1 MSSTSSITASEP
13 VIAGTSRVLQI
24 GLAKQTG
31 RNSCYAATAS
41 AAYNFVSPDH
51 KITERAVCKYVADV
65 KRSSPKNASPR
76 TTEIEDPILF
86 LQGHHAFSSSIAPTD
101 TVHGKGPSLCGVIK
115 YEIDNNAPLLM
126 LLNEHY
132 VTVVG
137 YRVNVNCES
146 NNAISP
152 NVFDILISDPDPH
165 TESEYWYNL
174 GSLTKYEN
182 RAEPRIT
189 ASVRKQMSSV
199 KPAVLSSTGQVYRG
213 IVLLK
218 NPQTASSKPLSP
230 SIARDKFYSPSPSP
244 KKTKTGRVSA
254 ATSKGRGGSIGNG
267 HSRRSIRRNKNG
279 NTARN
284 RNQRTKRE
292 LQWQ

>member
-1 MSSTSSITASEP
+1 MSSASSKPASKL
-13 VIAGTSRVLQI
+13 VLAGTSRVLQI

-65 KRSSPKNASPR
+65 KRSSSKNASPR

-86 LQGHHAFSSSIAPTD
+86 LQGHHAFSSAIDPTD
-101 TVHGKGPSLCGVIK
+101 AAHGKGPGLCGVIK
-115 YEIDNNAPLLM
+115 YEIDDNVPLLM

-137 YRVNVNCES
+137 YRVNVECNS
-146 NNAISP
+146 NAINP
-152 NVFDILISDPDPH
+152 NVFDILISDPDPQ
-165 TESEYWYNL
+165 EKSDYWYNL

-182 RAEPRIT
+182 PDEPR
-189 ASVRKQMSSV
+189 MSATIRTQLSLV
-199 KPAVLSSTGQVYRG
+199 KPAVLPNTGQTYRG

-230 SIARDKFYSPSPSP
+230 SAARDKFYSPSPTSP

-254 ATSKGRGGSIGNG
+254 AKSKRHGGIGGHGR
-267 HSRRSIRRNKNG
+267 R
-279 NTARN
+279 
-284 RNQRTKRE
+284 QRTRR
-292 LQWQ
+292 W